1 MTHSTK
7 SPVADEAT
15 DVFMNHR
22 ELMFS
27 LVHNKGDDEE
37 DQ

>member
-27 LVHNKGDDEE
+27 LEE